1 MHMTVGYQPSDTAT
15 RDAMDVSFFD
25 PQSIDHLR
33 RDFIEEMTSVRRLL
47 GMPLP
52 ELFLETTDPSQ
63 AHDRSTRT
71 TTTAPQTPHTYAAG
85 PSGYALSPSV
95 PYMPQP
101 IHLHMRVQVFNIR
114 LYHFPVDFKGVIW
127 TWIQA
132 RLLPTNMILIMLSTV
147 LGGANQRDILWDVA
161 PMVIDIRP
169 QEHDLTSVFVAEPC
183 ENGDQ
188 WDFQLLRLRKKGDT
202 LRCTSLE
209 IMEGRRHSIDVP
221 ISKTLIA
228 LRRVRSLRDPSTN
241 SMSKLSSLVD
251 NLNWETNS
259 NNAITLGFDYGC
271 HKGTK
276 DTNVPEWRRS
286 TLFRDDE
293 QHASDLELHYGSLHP
308 NSMPQSSLHVECKD
322 YSDCVEGGGSCN
334 EPDDEISTQAEKRR
348 NGESQCKMWQRKL
361 GELSRVPD
369 GDVLSRSGSP
379 CLPIQ
384 SYRNEDVGFMES
396 CHQGCGISSCWSRTR
411 KFRDSNLLP
420 DVEEQPLLL
429 TGESLDSPYVES
441 PRSLSQKFMPKSF
454 GELVGQ
460 STIATSLLSAISN
473 RQITSLYLFHGPR
486 GTGKTSA
493 SRIFAAAL
501 NCLSPEFAKPCGLCQ
516 ECGLFFSGRSR
527 DVKEVDSVRINR
539 VEKCRVLVR
548 NARVPPV
555 FSRFKVYVID
565 ECHLLN
571 KETWAIILNGL
582 EELPRNVV
590 FIMVTPNLD
599 KLPRSAVSKFQ
610 RYHFQRVKEVDIA
623 NRLGK
628 ICVQEGI
635 EFDQD
640 ALSFIATKSN
650 GSLRDAEMML
660 DQLSLLGK
668 KITVSLVY
676 EVNGVVSNDEL
687 LDLLQ
692 LALSSDASNT
702 LANLIMDI
710 LAGKFP
716 DGVSEA
722 RRKLFGTDNSEAD
735 MHQLSHALK
744 ILSQTE
750 KQLRMSKNQTTWLT
764 VALLQLSSVGP
775 SHDVSNARLSTRT
788 LNPPD
793 SDFHSTSSTGESLKC
808 SVACACDDVESEKI
822 GIKDDKENLEL
833 VWLRAIGMCTSSS
846 LKKFLLKRGKLVSI
860 RLNNGT
866 SVAELEFDRPDYVS
880 KAEKS
885 WKVIAGALQHILGYN
900 VELRI
905 NLANNDA
912 KLKKSYFS
920 LFNCSRRVHLRS
932 QFSAES
938 NASENYDSTPTT
950 IVTRDKYVET
960 CSPECGSQILHT
972 CCHGKEIFKT
982 IRSKD
987 GNALSIGMSTPS
999 MARENQSGAYLWNER
1014 NNKGCPNSNAFEPE
1028 SKPGSPKE
1036 YSKFRCWKTAMF
1048 PFRKA
1053 WQLRHQPRSE
1063 RLVDYALHCAAAK

>member
-1 MHMTVGYQPSDTAT
+1 MACFSPLLINVIYCNATYQ
-15 RDAMDVSFFD
+15 
-25 PQSIDHLR
+25 
-33 RDFIEEMTSVRRLL
+33 
-47 GMPLP
+47 
-52 ELFLETTDPSQ
+52 
-63 AHDRSTRT
+63 
-71 TTTAPQTPHTYAAG
+71 
-85 PSGYALSPSV
+85 
-95 PYMPQP
+95 
-101 IHLHMRVQVFNIR
+101 
-114 LYHFPVDFKGVIW
+114 
-127 TWIQA
+127 
-132 RLLPTNMILIMLSTV
+132 
-147 LGGANQRDILWDVA
+147 
-161 PMVIDIRP
+161 P

-183 ENGDQ
+183 MYSVKMVTSGISTFASE
-188 WDFQLLRLRKKGDT
+188 KKGI
-202 LRCTSLE
+202 LNA
-209 IMEGRRHSIDVP
+209 I
-221 ISKTLIA
+221 
-228 LRRVRSLRDPSTN
+228 RRVRSLRDPSTN

-308 NSMPQSSLHVECKD
+308 NSMPQAHYMSNAKIIVT
-322 YSDCVEGGGSCN
+322 V
-334 EPDDEISTQAEKRR
+334 
-348 NGESQCKMWQRKL
+348 
-361 GELSRVPD
+361 SR
-369 GDVLSRSGSP
+369 
-379 CLPIQ
+379 

-493 SRIFAAAL
+493 ENICRCVKL
-501 NCLSPEFAKPCGLCQ
+501 
-516 ECGLFFSGRSR
+516 SR
-527 DVKEVDSVRINR
+527 DVKEVDS
-539 VEKCRVLVR
+539 
-548 NARVPPV
+548 
-555 FSRFKVYVID
+555 VYVID

-650 GSLRDAEMML
+650 GSLRDGEMML

-702 LANLIMDI
+702 VRRARELMKSRIEPLQLISQLANLIMDI

-722 RRKLFGTDNSEAD
+722 RRKLFGTDNLLASQIILSAVAAEAD

-938 NASENYDSTPTT
+938 NASENYDSTP
-950 IVTRDKYVET
+950 R
-960 CSPECGSQILHT
+960 
-972 CCHGKEIFKT
+972 
-982 IRSKD
+982 
-987 GNALSIGMSTPS
+987 
-999 MARENQSGAYLWNER
+999 QS
-1014 NNKGCPNSNAFEPE
+1014 
-1028 SKPGSPKE
+1028 
-1036 YSKFRCWKTAMF
+1036 
-1048 PFRKA
+1048 
-1053 WQLRHQPRSE
+1053 
-1063 RLVDYALHCAAAK
+1063 